1 MYEGTR
7 DQPMPGPFPAS
18 SIFKGKA
25 LGTRLLFLC
34 TLGGV
39 NRERISTVP
48 SNGLEESKQVRLQ
61 TDRQNSRKEEEKEKC
76 RKVGPGRKVT
86 LPAITKG

>member
-25 LGTRLLFLC
+25 LGTRLRVFETRKWVIITKEFLNVFQELWC
-34 TLGGV
+34 
-39 NRERISTVP
+39 
-48 SNGLEESKQVRLQ
+48 GLNVRLFRRYLHHPVPHWVVPLSLVNE
-61 TDRQNSRKEEEKEKC
+61 TDEKIE
-76 RKVGPGRKVT
+76 
-86 LPAITKG
+86 